1 MKRNIIVI
9 MALMMGLQATA
20 QLKPEQGDKGFSF
33 QLNGLANLG
42 LQSFESSAIA
52 DLGLTSPLPDLR
64 LNTVNALLPQD
75 LLFARYY
82 LEEDKVL
89 RVAVGAGYLD
99 RTQTTLIDVADYQIM
114 ELSTFSGS
122 IGIGFE
128 QHYTSLARRIDPY
141 GGLQVNFGYLGA
153 IEGRKEVR
161 SSSTGTVTTSEQV
174 FSLPGGWRAQLN
186 FIGGVNFFVTDN
198 LSIGGEFALGPYYT
212 SMNGSWTIDQTIR
225 TETGGQST
233 TNTDAFSGNIEQTEL
248 GFRMG
253 GTTGFNVSFF
263 F

>member
-1 MKRNIIVI
+1 MKNLLMAVV
-9 MALMMGLQATA
+9 ALMVVGKAQA

-42 LQSFESSAIA
+42 LQSFETSTLT
-52 DLGLTSPLPDLR
+52 DVMLTSPLPNLPMTD
-64 LNTVNALLPQD
+64 VNALMPQD
-75 LLFARYY
+75 MLFARYY

-89 RVAVGAGYLD
+89 RVSVGAGYLD
-99 RTQTTLIDVADYQIM
+99 RTQTMLNGVTDYNVSEI
-114 ELSTFSGS
+114 STFSGS

-153 IEGRKEVR
+153 IEGRTESR
-161 SSSTGTVTTSEQV
+161 QTGGASEATIERI
-174 FSLPGGWRAQLN
+174 FALPGGWRAQLN

-212 SMNGSWTIDQTIR
+212 SLNGEWTIDQTVR
-225 TETGGQST
+225 TTTAGQT
-233 TNTDAFSGNIEQTEL
+233 TTTTDSFAGNVEQTEL